1 MSEESGGTN
10 VKGPLDGVRVLDMS
24 RLVVGNIL
32 TQVLADVG
40 ADVIKIEPPEGD
52 PLRAWKLN
60 GVSVQWKVYA
70 RNKRSIVIDLKKES
84 DLETFRRLVATA
96 QILVENFRPGVL
108 ERLGIGPDALHAIQP
123 KLVIVRITGW
133 GQTGPYRNR
142 PGFGTLV
149 EAASGF
155 AHKNGFADGP
165 PLLPNLG
172 LADSIAGIYGAS
184 AALVALRET
193 EVNGGKGQEVDIS
206 LLEPIL
212 SILGADQ
219 AVHRVT
225 GEIPGRHGNRTP
237 LSSPRN
243 IYETSDS
250 GFVALSASTHGMVV
264 RLFTAIGCPD
274 LIKDERFDTN
284 ARRVANA
291 DALDAI
297 VGGFIRQKT
306 LAENLAFFEEAQ
318 VTVGP
323 IYDAVQLMNDE
334 HVRAR
339 GSIIEVADDDVGS
352 LPMHAVV
359 PRFSRTPGAIR
370 RLAPRLNEHAAE
382 LRAEL
387 GLPPAPDEP
396 NAAPAETGLETPP

>member
-1 MSEESGGTN
+1 
-10 VKGPLDGVRVLDMS
+10 
-24 RLVVGNIL
+24 
-32 TQVLADVG
+32 
-40 ADVIKIEPPEGD
+40 
-52 PLRAWKLN
+52 
-60 GVSVQWKVYA
+60 
-70 RNKRSIVIDLKKES
+70 
-84 DLETFRRLVATA
+84 
-96 QILVENFRPGVL
+96 VENFRPGVL
-108 ERLGIGPDALHAIQP
+108 ERLGIGPDVLHALQP
-123 KLVIVRITGW
+123 KLVIVRISGW

-184 AALVALRET
+184 AALVALREA
-193 EVNGGKGQEVDIS
+193 EVKGGSGQEVDIS

-212 SILGADQ
+212 SVLGADQ

-243 IYETSDS
+243 IYETSDA
-250 GFVALSASTHGMVV
+250 GFVALSASTPGMVV
-264 RLFTAIGCPD
+264 RLFTAIGRAD
-274 LIKDERFDTN
+274 LINDDRFDTN
-284 ARRVANA
+284 AKRVKNVEQ
-291 DALDAI
+291 LDAI
-297 VGGFIRQKT
+297 IGGFIRRKT
-306 LAENLAFFEEAQ
+306 LAENLAFFDEAE

-334 HVRAR
+334 HVQVR
-339 GSIIEVADDDVGS
+339 GSIIEVSDDEVGS

-359 PRFSRTPGAIR
+359 PRFSRTPGTIR
-370 RLAPRLNEHAAE
+370 RQAPRLNEHAAE
-382 LRAEL
+382 LLAEL
-387 GLPPAPDEP
+387 GLGPPAPD
-396 NAAPAETGLETPP
+396 ASHPAI